1 MKVLIQTVGGSD
13 KPIVYSIKQCSP
25 DFVVFICTDTE
36 GHERGSCETVNG
48 DGLVCKERAN
58 SSCGYKEKEDRP
70 SIIRQTGLKENAY
83 RIEIVEADD
92 PYDSYNKA
100 EKLIAKYL
108 AEGHQVIADYTCGTK
123 SMSAG
128 LVMASVE
135 HTECKLSLVTG
146 PRLDLVRVRNGME
159 RVSKIPVNLVYV
171 KRQNALCQSLLR
183 EWDYVGAT
191 KVLEEVS
198 NYGYVENEVSFK
210 RLLYICR
217 AFAAWDRFDYRN
229 ALPLIDL
236 YKKDE
241 YIVPYNE
248 TLKKINVTLDWHDSW
263 KPEENKKPPGFM
275 LVYDVLLNAERRA
288 AQGNYD
294 DAVNRIYRAVEM
306 YAQFC
311 LRIGNP
317 RLTSDDLDISLL
329 PENCRDYYAAKRG
342 ATNKVQIALTDDYNL
357 LADLKN
363 PVGEVW
369 NKWRGRIIAVL
380 SKRNFSFLAHGM
392 IPLTEKDYQDVKS
405 VIWAFVE
412 ECDTALGLKE
422 DLEQARQLPQKI

>member
-263 KPEENKKPPGFM
+263 KAEENKKPPGFM

-311 LRIGNP
+311 LSTNRPPIS
-317 RLTSDDLDISLL
+317 SDNVDLGLL
-329 PENCRDYYAAKRG
+329 PEDCRPYFKKG
-342 ATNKVQIALTDDYNL
+342 ARDEVQTG
-357 LADLKN
+357 LADSYYLLVCLN
-363 PVGEVW
+363 HPVGEVW
-369 NKWRGRIIAVL
+369 NKWSSRL
-380 SKRNFSFLAHGM
+380 LDCLKLRNYSFLAHGLNA
-392 IPLTEKDYQDVKS
+392 IKKPDYDKLRDVVWS
-405 VIWAFVE
+405 FID
-412 ECDTALGLKE
+412 ECDQAQRIKEGLGK
-422 DLEQARQLPQKI
+422 ARQLPVEL